1 MSDDVIP
8 LGKRVLLQKMKEREG
23 ETFVPGGKIVMPAQT
38 KAQPPAI
45 GTVLGVGTTCEFD
58 LQQGDKVMYARHS
71 GQPVGDTDRLILYEA
86 DIIGKFRA

>member
-1 MSDDVIP
+1 MNSDVIP
-8 LGKRVLLQKMKEREG
+8 VGKRVLLQKMQEREG
-23 ETFVPGGKIVMPAQT
+23 ETFLPGGKIVMPSQT

-45 GTVLGVGTTCEFD
+45 GTVLGVGATCEFD

-71 GQPVGDTDRLILYEA
+71 GQPVGDTDKLILYEA